1 MLVALISYILLKI
14 FLALAKAQSGTE
26 VDESHKAEIV
36 AKVKRI
42 VDIID
47 YVIVIWFKV
56 LFGLAIILAILLSIA
71 IIGIAIEHSAL
82 LQLEIFEFGTLAFLI
97 EKFGVATIVS
107 TLAIAIIPLIGIPY
121 LLLVIFSKR
130 QNKKVQ
136 NS

>member
-14 FLALAKAQSGTE
+14 FLARAKAQSGTE

-47 YVIVIWFKV
+47 YVLVIWFKV

-82 LQLEIFEFGTLAFLI
+82 LQLEIFEFGSLALLT
-97 EKFGVATIVS
+97 ERHGVATIVS
-107 TLAIAIIPLIGIPY
+107 TLAVAIIPLIGIPY

>member
-14 FLALAKAQSGTE
+14 FLARAKAQSGTE

-47 YVIVIWFKV
+47 YVLVIWFKV

-82 LQLEIFEFGTLAFLI
+82 LQLEIFEFGTLALLT
-97 EKFGVATIVS
+97 ERHGVATIVS
-107 TLAIAIIPLIGIPY
+107 TLAVAIIPLIGIPY

>member
-14 FLALAKAQSGTE
+14 FLARAKAQSGTE

-36 AKVKRI
+36 AKVQRI

-47 YVIVIWFKV
+47 CVIVIWFKV

-82 LQLEIFEFGTLAFLI
+82 LQLEIFEFGTLALLT
-97 EKFGVATIVS
+97 ERHGVATIVS
-107 TLAIAIIPLIGIPY
+107 TLAVAIIPLIGIPY

>member
-14 FLALAKAQSGTE
+14 FLARAKAQSGTE

-121 LLLVIFSKR
+121 LLLTLFSKR
-130 QNKKVQ
+130 QEKKVQ

>member
-1 MLVALISYILLKI
+1 MLVAIISYILLKI
-14 FLALAKAQSGTE
+14 FLARAKAQSGTE

-97 EKFGVATIVS
+97 EKFGVATIIS

>member
-14 FLALAKAQSGTE
+14 FLARAKAQSGTE

>member
-14 FLALAKAQSGTE
+14 FLARAKAQSGTE

-130 QNKKVQ
+130 QEKKVQ

>member
-14 FLALAKAQSGTE
+14 FLARAKAQSGTE

-130 QNKKVQ
+130 QEKKVQ
-136 NS
+136 S